1 MRFRPAF
8 LILACLLALA
18 APAAAQ
24 EFETKAKFAVLMD
37 YESGTILLNK
47 AADERLEPASMA
59 KLMTLAVVFTYIKQG
74 KLSLDDQFFISEN
87 AWRTGGAASGGS
99 TMFAELNSQVR
110 VEDLIRSVIIQSG
123 NDAAIALAEGI
134 GGTEATF
141 ARIANQLGK
150 QIGLKNSSF
159 SNSTGLPDPNQYST
173 ARDLALLA
181 RYIIQE
187 FPDFYPIFSE
197 PEFTWN
203 KIRQLNRNSLLETG
217 IGVDGL
223 KTGHTEASG
232 YGEVIS
238 APNDGRRLIAVI
250 HGLETMNERTEEGRK
265 LITWGMRGFELMP
278 VYAKDQI
285 VTHANVYGGVEPSV
299 GLVGKDKIDLFLP
312 KGAENCPVA
321 TVTYRGPL
329 RPPVLAGQQ
338 VGKLNIFCADVL
350 VQETPLYASATVE
363 EGDLVRKSSD
373 ALKQLLLGWLP

>member
-181 RYIIQE
+181 RYIIRE